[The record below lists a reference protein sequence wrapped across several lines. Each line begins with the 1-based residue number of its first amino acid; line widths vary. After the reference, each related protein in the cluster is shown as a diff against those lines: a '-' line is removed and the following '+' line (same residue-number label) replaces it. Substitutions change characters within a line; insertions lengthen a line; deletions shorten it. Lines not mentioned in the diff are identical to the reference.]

1 MNAADASGKTA
12 LMCAI
17 ENENVAAV
25 NRLLSLGADANL
37 ADSTGR
43 TALFYLLKNIGGRTY
58 DMASILLEYGAD
70 VHVCDNS
77 GVQFLPYAEE
87 NGWDEL
93 QQLFLEY
100 AQNEDSE

>member
-1 MNAADASGKTA
+1 MELGIARGDA
-12 LMCAI
+12 
-17 ENENVAAV
+17 AAV
-25 NRLLSLGADANL
+25 QACID
-37 ADSTGR
+37 
-43 TALFYLLKNIGGRTY
+43 
-58 DMASILLEYGAD
+58 
-70 VHVCDNS
+70 S